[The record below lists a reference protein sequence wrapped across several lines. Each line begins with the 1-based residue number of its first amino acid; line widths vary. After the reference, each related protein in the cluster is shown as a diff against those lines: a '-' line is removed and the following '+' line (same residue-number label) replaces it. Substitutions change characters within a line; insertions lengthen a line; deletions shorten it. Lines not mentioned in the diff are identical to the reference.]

1 MDISFLRERDNP
13 GSFSV
18 TELNNYIKNLFD
30 GNRTLSAVTVK
41 GEISNFKNHSTG
53 HLYFSLKD
61 EEGQIRAVMFRS
73 KAMSLKFM
81 PESGMRVIA
90 HGSVTIYPRDGSYQL
105 YVNSLQPDGIGAL
118 YLAYEQLK
126 DKLYQEGL
134 FDESHKKPIPYAP
147 QSVGVITSPTGAA
160 VRDIINV
167 ISRRFPIATV
177 YLYPAL
183 VQGEGAEESLISG
196 LDYFEKS
203 ALADVIILGRG
214 GGSIEDLWAFNGER
228 LARKIFA
235 ATTPIIS
242 AVGHE
247 TDFTIADFVSD
258 LRAPTPSAAAE
269 LAVPDS
275 KELLM
280 RIDGIGESG
289 SKALER
295 RLAHVGDG
303 TASLGE
309 RPDLILLDGGVGQ
322 VGAVRRVM
330 ERLGVDIPLY
340 GMVKDDYHKTR
351 ALTDGATEISIAR
364 EMGVYTFIYN
374 LQEEAHRFAVKS
386 SSGAKRRTMT
396 HSVLE
401 KIPGVGPAK
410 ARVLLAAMP
419 LGRIKVAS
427 AEELGRVK
435 GISEKDAENIVKYF
449 SGGKK
454 R

>member
-1 MDISFLRERDNP
+1 MDISFLRERGNP

-90 HGSVTIYPRDGSYQL
+90 HGSVTVYPRDGSYQL

-203 ALADVIILGRG
+203 SLVDVIILGRG

-289 SKALER
+289 SRALER
-295 RLAHVGDG
+295 RLERARESVNRLSDAVFAGKLRLTLDSYKQRIEGLFDKARSRMLVNLENSEASLALKVGMLETLNPLRVLTRGYSIAEKGGVRISSTEQISVGD
-303 TASLGE
+303 
-309 RPDLILLDGGVGQ
+309 DLKILF
-322 VGAVRRVM
+322 
-330 ERLGVDIPLY
+330 
-340 GMVKDDYHKTR
+340 
-351 ALTDGATEISIAR
+351 TDG
-364 EMGVYTFIYN
+364 
-374 LQEEAHRFAVKS
+374 
-386 SSGAKRRTMT
+386 
-396 HSVLE
+396 
-401 KIPGVGPAK
+401 
-410 ARVLLAAMP
+410 
-419 LGRIKVAS
+419 S
-427 AEELGRVK
+427 AEASVSRVIK
-435 GISEKDAENIVKYF
+435 ENL
-449 SGGKK
+449 
-454 R
+454 